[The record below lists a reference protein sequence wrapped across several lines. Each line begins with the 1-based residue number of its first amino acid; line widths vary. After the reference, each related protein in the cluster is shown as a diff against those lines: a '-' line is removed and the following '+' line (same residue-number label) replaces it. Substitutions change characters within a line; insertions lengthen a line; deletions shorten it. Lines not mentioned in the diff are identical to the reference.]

1 MLSFACLSQFWHRNS
16 DYDGKNIWIYFGTI
30 PGPENA
36 KIISKFTNWA
46 VLPFLKQYL
55 KLNQRLSHLND
66 YLFLE
71 NRLL

>member
-1 MLSFACLSQFWHRNS
+1 MLSFARLSQFWHRNS
-16 DYDGKNIWIYFGTI
+16 DYDSKNTWISFGTN

-36 KIISKFTNWA
+36 KIINKFTNWA

-55 KLNQRLSHLND
+55 KFNRSFSHLND